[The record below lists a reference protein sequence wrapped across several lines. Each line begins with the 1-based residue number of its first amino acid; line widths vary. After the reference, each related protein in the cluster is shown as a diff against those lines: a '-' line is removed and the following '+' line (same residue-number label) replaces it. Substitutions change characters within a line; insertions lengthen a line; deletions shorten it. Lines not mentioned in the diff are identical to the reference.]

1 MIYWT
6 SDPMFSFLALN
17 LFACLS
23 LQRKRV
29 QQRVRRID
37 RSMIGS
43 PTNFQHTG
51 HIGSGDVDTGN
62 SRLRAIQN
70 QMQSKG
76 GYETAFSTVQVK
88 HGFVWVWSVERIIGT
103 WPLGRSSRRWVENIK
118 IYIMKMGW
126 VIHESGWGPVAGFC
140 FVMLKVQGLWLEN

>member
-1 MIYWT
+1 
-6 SDPMFSFLALN
+6 
-17 LFACLS
+17 
-23 LQRKRV
+23 
-29 QQRVRRID
+29 
-37 RSMIGS
+37 MIGS

-88 HGFVWVWSVERIIGT
+88 HGFVWYDQWEE
-103 WPLGRSSRRWVENIK
+103 L
-118 IYIMKMGW
+118 
-126 VIHESGWGPVAGFC
+126 
-140 FVMLKVQGLWLEN
+140 LENDYLEDQEGDGWRILRLMLWKWDG